1 MIHLVTAA
9 RGAEDHYTRSNNKV
23 CCKLFTDNLFDLA
36 EIGRQEVKT
45 LLWLSRMICL
55 SERLGL
61 VTLIMS

>member
-23 CCKLFTDNLFDLA
+23 CFQFFTDKVFDLV
-36 EIGRQEVKT
+36 EIGRQDVKT